1 MLDFEFLKQ
10 SASVLADAA
19 VKTTKDLTDKGKH
32 KMDVLAAERHL
43 AKTQRQLGALVYS
56 LYKNGQTNDQ
66 LVKKYLQAVEQ
77 AEGQLEKRL
86 RKAAMCA
93 WRKSAC
99 AAARRLARMPP
110 FVLAAGRS
118 LNRPMIRAV
127 VFGTQKND
135 ANDSPES

>member
-56 LYKNGQTNDQ
+56 LHKNGESNDQ
-66 LVKKYLQAVEQ
+66 LVKKYLQAVAQAEEQLAQVTAEQ
-77 AEGQLEKRL
+77 AEESRDVRMEKICMRCG
-86 RKAAMCA
+86 AEI
-93 WRKSAC
+93 
-99 AAARRLARMPP
+99 
-110 FVLAAGRS
+110 GR
-118 LNRPMIRAV
+118 AHV
-127 VFGTQKND
+127 
-135 ANDSPES
+135 

>member
-1 MLDFEFLKQ
+1 MMLDFEFLKQ

-77 AEGQLEKRL
+77 AEGQLEKITLEQAEESRDV
-86 RKAAMCA
+86 
-93 WRKSAC
+93 
-99 AAARRLARMPP
+99 RMEKICMRCGAEVSKDAT
-110 FVLAAGRS
+110 FCSCCG
-118 LNRPMIRAV
+118 
-127 VFGTQKND
+127 QKF
-135 ANDSPES
+135 